1 MSGFSDLSPLFDPRS
16 VVLVGA
22 SERAAS
28 VGGRTLSNILD
39 HSEFRGAL
47 HLVNATRSEIRG
59 RACHRRVADLSEV
72 PELAVIAV
80 PAAGVMEALRDCA
93 ALGVKYVII
102 LSSGFGETGE
112 AGRLVEAEM
121 QALARASGMRLY
133 GPNCPGVTNINKR
146 LGFTFS
152 PAFSHD
158 LRPGPIGLATQG
170 GGLGRN
176 LLQSM
181 ERGTGFALWCSTG
194 NEVDLQVADFIHYM
208 AGAPDV
214 RVIGTILEGI
224 KDGPRFLAAAR
235 AAAEAGKPIVALKVG
250 RSAYGTR
257 AAASHT
263 ASLTGSAE
271 VNSAAF
277 RQLGIIEVDDIDE
290 LVDVASLLARGRPR
304 GGERIAIFGS
314 SGGACALAA
323 DMVGQAGLVLAD
335 LAPETTAALA
345 EKLPPYAAL
354 GNPVDT
360 TTVTLTNPGVI
371 EETLAA
377 VANDP
382 AVSLVMMPMPLD
394 YGSVSQTVAERI
406 VAAQTRSPI
415 PLVPVWMSER
425 TGAAY
430 RCFAEAGMVP
440 MRSLRNAAKSF
451 RRFIDH
457 GAWQPGILPQGLGA
471 GLSEAPTRTLS
482 EAEGKAMLRAAGLSV
497 PQGRLATSAEA
508 TAAAATELGF
518 PVVLKIASAEIL
530 HKSDMGGVALNLRD
544 AAAVRDAFAAV
555 TRAAAQH
562 HPAARIDGVLVERM
576 APSGGVE
583 LLLSV
588 SRDPVLGHVMT
599 CGLGG
604 IHVELL
610 RDLSRRLLPVDAAEA
625 QRMLRELRGFPL
637 LQGMRGAV
645 PCDLDALSQS
655 MAALSALVEAQ
666 PERIEEIE
674 INPIRS
680 GADGAQVLDAVVT
693 LRGVEES
700 KGSFL

>member
-1 MSGFSDLSPLFDPRS
+1 MKPFSDLTHLFDPRS

-22 SERAAS
+22 SEREAS
-28 VGGRTLSNILD
+28 VGGRTLANILD
-39 HSEFRGAL
+39 HSAFAGTL
-47 HLVNATRSEIRG
+47 HLVNATRPVIRG
-59 RACHRRVADLSEV
+59 LPCQKRVADLPTV
-72 PELAVIAV
+72 PDLAVIAV
-80 PAAGVMEALRDCA
+80 PAAGVMDALRDCA
-93 ALGVKYVII
+93 ALGVKFCVI
-102 LSSGFGETGE
+102 LTSGFGETGDE
-112 AGRLVEAEM
+112 GRAVEAEM
-121 QALARASGMRLY
+121 AALAEASGMRLY
-133 GPNCPGVTNINKR
+133 GPNCPGITNINKR
-146 LGFTFS
+146 IGFTFS
-152 PAFSHD
+152 PAFKDD

-208 AGAPDV
+208 ANAPDV

-235 AAAEAGKPIVALKVG
+235 RAAEAGKPIVALKVG
-250 RSAYGTR
+250 RSEYGMR

-290 LVDVASLLARGRPR
+290 LVDVASLLARGTPR
-304 GGERIAIFGS
+304 GGERIAVFGS

-323 DMVGQAGLVLAD
+323 DMVGQAGLVLAE
-335 LAPETTAALA
+335 LAPETTGLLA
-345 EKLPPYAAL
+345 SKLPPFAAL

-394 YGSVSQTVAERI
+394 YGPVSLTVAQRMA
-406 VAAQTRSPI
+406 AAQTLTPI

-430 RCFAEAGMVP
+430 RHFAEAGMVP
-440 MRSLRNAAKSF
+440 IRSLRNAAKAF
-451 RRFIDH
+451 RRFIDA
-457 GAWQPGILPQGLGA
+457 GAWRAGLMPPGLGA
-471 GLSEAPTRTLS
+471 GLPDGPTRTLS
-482 EAEGKAMLRAAGLSV
+482 EADGKAMLQQAGLTV
-497 PQGRLATSAEA
+497 PEGILARSRTEA
-508 TAAAATELGF
+508 GAAAARLGF
-518 PVVLKIASAEIL
+518 PCAVKIASAEIL
-530 HKSDMGGVALNLRD
+530 HKSDIGGVLLDLRD
-544 AAAVRDAFAAV
+544 TAAAEAAYEAV
-555 TRAAAQH
+555 TQAAARH
-562 HPAARIDGVLVERM
+562 HPAARIDGALVERM
-576 APSGGVE
+576 APAGGVE
-583 LLLSV
+583 LLLSI

-610 RDLSRRLLPVDAAEA
+610 QDVAHRLLPVDTAEA
-625 QRMLRELRGFPL
+625 ARMLRDLRGFPL
-637 LQGMRGAV
+637 LDGMRGAA
-645 PCDLDALSQS
+645 PLDIEALCQS
-655 MAALSALVEAQ
+655 MAALSALVEAR
-666 PERIEEIE
+666 PDAVEEIE
-674 INPIRS
+674 INPLRV
-680 GADGAQVLDAVVT
+680 GAKGEGAWALDAVVT
-693 LRGVEES
+693 LRGEARPGE
-700 KGSFL
+700 

>member
-1 MSGFSDLSPLFDPRS
+1 MKPFSDLTHLFDPRS

-22 SERAAS
+22 SEREAS
-28 VGGRTLSNILD
+28 VGGRTLANILD
-39 HSEFRGAL
+39 HSAFAGTL
-47 HLVNATRSEIRG
+47 HLVNATRPEIRG
-59 RACHRRVADLSEV
+59 LPCHRRVSDLPSV
-72 PELAVIAV
+72 PDLAVIAV
-80 PAAGVMEALRDCA
+80 PAAGVMDALRDCA
-93 ALGVKYVII
+93 TLGVKFCVI
-102 LSSGFGETGE
+102 LTSGFGETGE
-112 AGRLVEAEM
+112 AGHAVEAEM
-121 QALARASGMRLY
+121 AALAEASGMRLY
-133 GPNCPGVTNINKR
+133 GPNCPGITNINKR

-152 PAFSHD
+152 PAFKDD

-208 AGAPDV
+208 ASAPDV

-235 AAAEAGKPIVALKVG
+235 RAAEAGKPIVALKVG
-250 RSAYGTR
+250 RSEYGMR

-290 LVDVASLLARGRPR
+290 LVDVASLLARGTPR
-304 GGERIAIFGS
+304 GGERIAVFGS

-323 DMVGQAGLVLAD
+323 DMVGQAGLVLAE
-335 LAPETTAALA
+335 LAPETTALLA
-345 EKLPPYAAL
+345 SKLPPFAAL

-394 YGSVSQTVAERI
+394 YGPVSLSVAQRMA
-406 VAAQTRSPI
+406 AAQGLTST

-430 RCFAEAGMVP
+430 RHFAEAGMVP
-440 MRSLRNAAKSF
+440 IRSLRNAAKAF
-451 RRFIDH
+451 HRFIDH
-457 GAWQPGILPQGLGA
+457 RAWRAGTMPPGLGA
-471 GLSEAPTRTLS
+471 GLPDMPTRTLS
-482 EAEGKAMLRAAGLSV
+482 EADGKAMLQQAGLIV
-497 PQGRLATSAEA
+497 PDGALARSAAEA
-508 TAAAATELGF
+508 GAAAARLGF
-518 PVVLKIASAEIL
+518 PVAVKIASPDIP
-530 HKSDMGGVALNLRD
+530 HKSDIGGVVLNLRD
-544 AAAVRDAFAAV
+544 AAAAESAFEAV
-555 TRAAAQH
+555 TQAAARH
-562 HPAARIDGVLVERM
+562 HPAARIDGALIERM

-583 LLLSV
+583 ILLSI

-610 RDLSRRLLPVDAAEA
+610 HDVAHRLLPVDTAEA
-625 QRMLRELRGFPL
+625 ARMLRDLRGFPL
-637 LQGMRGAV
+637 LDGLRGAAPV
-645 PCDLDALSQS
+645 DVDALCKA

-666 PERIEEIE
+666 PDAVEEME
-674 INPIRS
+674 INPLRV
-680 GADGAQVLDAVVT
+680 GARGDGAWALDAVVT
-693 LRGVEES
+693 LRSEARPGA
-700 KGSFL
+700 

>member
-1 MSGFSDLSPLFDPRS
+1 MREFSDLTPLFDPRS

-22 SERAAS
+22 SEREAS
-28 VGGRTLSNILD
+28 VGGRTLANVLD
-39 HSEFRGAL
+39 HSDFGGTL
-47 HLVNATRSEIRG
+47 HLVNATRPEIRG
-59 RACHRRVADLSEV
+59 MRCFRRVAELPAV

-93 ALGVKYVII
+93 ALGVKFCVI
-102 LSSGFGETGE
+102 LTSGFGETGDE
-112 AGRLVEAEM
+112 GRAAEAEM
-121 QALARASGMRLY
+121 RALAEASGMRLY

-152 PAFSHD
+152 PAFAND
-158 LRPGPIGLATQG
+158 LRRGPIGLATQG

-214 RVIGTILEGI
+214 TVIGTILEGI

-235 AAAEAGKPIVALKVG
+235 AAAEAGKPVVALKVG
-250 RSAYGTR
+250 RSEYGMR

-263 ASLTGSAE
+263 ASLTGSAA

-304 GGERIAIFGS
+304 GGERIAVFGS

-323 DMVGQAGLVLAD
+323 DMVGQAGLVLAE
-335 LAPETTAALA
+335 LAPETTEALA
-345 EKLPPYAAL
+345 ARLPSYAAL

-371 EETLAA
+371 EETLAV

-394 YGSVSQTVAERI
+394 YGPVSHTVAQRM
-406 VAAQTRSPI
+406 VAAQGHTQT

-440 MRSLRNAAKSF
+440 MRSLRNAAKAF
-451 RRFIDH
+451 RRFVDH
-457 GAWQPGILPQGLGA
+457 GAWRPGTMPAGLGA
-471 GLSEAPTRTLS
+471 GLPETPLRTLS
-482 EAEGKAMLRAAGLSV
+482 EAEGKAMLRQAGLAV
-497 PQGRLATSAEA
+497 PDGVLARSGAD
-508 TAAAATELGF
+508 AAAVAARMGF
-518 PVVLKIASAEIL
+518 PVALKIASPDIL
-530 HKSDMGGVALNLRD
+530 HKSDIGGVVLGLRD
-544 AAAVRDAFAAV
+544 ASAVEAAFAAV
-555 TRAAAQH
+555 TEAGARH
-562 HPAARIDGVLVERM
+562 HPEARIEGALVERM
-576 APSGGVE
+576 APPGGTE
-583 LLLSV
+583 ILLSV

-610 RDLSRRLLPVDAAEA
+610 RDVAHRLLPVDAAEA
-625 QRMLRELRGFPL
+625 GRMLRELRGFPL
-637 LQGMRGAV
+637 LEGLRGAA
-645 PCDLDALSQS
+645 PCDLDALCRA
-655 MAALSALVEAQ
+655 MAALSALVEAR
-666 PERIEEIE
+666 PEDFEEIE
-674 INPIRS
+674 INPVRA
-680 GADGAQVLDAVVT
+680 GAEGEGALVLDAVVT
-693 LRGVEES
+693 LRD
-700 KGSFL
+700 

>member
-28 VGGRTLSNILD
+28 VGGRTLANIVD
-39 HSEFRGAL
+39 HSDFRGTL
-47 HLVNATRSEIRG
+47 HLVNATRPEVRG
-59 RACHRRVADLSEV
+59 LPCHRRVADLPSA

-80 PAAGVMEALRDCA
+80 PAAGVMEALRECA
-93 ALGVKYVII
+93 AIGVKVCVI
-102 LSSGFGETGE
+102 LTSGFGETGE
-112 AGRLVEAEM
+112 EGRAVEAEM
-121 QALARASGMRLY
+121 RALAQSTGMRLY
-133 GPNCPGVTNINKR
+133 GPNCPGVTNINRR

-152 PAFSHD
+152 PAFKDD

-176 LLQSM
+176 LMQAM
-181 ERGTGFALWCSTG
+181 ERGAGFALWCSTG

-235 AAAEAGKPIVALKVG
+235 AAAEAGKPVVALKVG
-250 RSAYGTR
+250 RSEYGMR

-277 RQLGIIEVDDIDE
+277 RQTGMIEVDDVDE

-304 GGERIAIFGS
+304 RGARIAVFGS

-323 DMVGQAGLVLAD
+323 DMVGQAGIVLAEFA
-335 LAPETTAALA
+335 LETIAVLA
-345 EKLPPYAAL
+345 EKLPSFAAL

-360 TTVTLTNPGVI
+360 TTVTLTNPAVI

-382 AVSLVMMPMPLD
+382 AVSLVMLPMPLD
-394 YGSVSQTVAERI
+394 YGPVSLTVAERMA
-406 VAAQTRSPI
+406 AAQRLSPV

-430 RCFAEAGMVP
+430 RHFAEAGMVP
-440 MRSLRNAAKSF
+440 VRSLRNAAKAF
-451 RRFIDH
+451 RRFIDR
-457 GAWQPGILPQGLGA
+457 GAWEAGAMPRGLGA
-471 GLSEAPTRTLS
+471 GPPDGPTRTLS
-482 EAEGKAMLRAAGLSV
+482 EAEGKEMLRAAGLAV
-497 PQGRLATSAEA
+497 PDGAIARSGAEAAEIASRLA
-508 TAAAATELGF
+508 L
-518 PVVLKIASAEIL
+518 PVAVKIASADIL
-530 HKSDMGGVALNLRD
+530 HKSDIGGVALGLRTAEEAG
-544 AAAVRDAFAAV
+544 AAFEAV
-555 TRAAAQH
+555 TRAARAH
-562 HPAARIDGVLVERM
+562 HPEARIEGALVERM
-576 APSGGVE
+576 APSGGQEV
-583 LLLSV
+583 LLSV
-588 SRDPVLGHVMT
+588 SRDPVLGQVMT

-610 RDLSRRLLPVDAAEA
+610 RDVSRRLLPVDAAEA
-625 QRMLRELRGFPL
+625 GRMLRELRGFPL
-637 LQGMRGAV
+637 LRGLRGAP
-645 PCDLDALSQS
+645 PCDLEALCAA
-655 MAALSALVEAQ
+655 MAALSALVETR
-666 PERIEEIE
+666 PEGIEEIE
-674 INPIRS
+674 INPLRV
-680 GADGAQVLDAVVT
+680 GAVGEGAWALDAVVT
-693 LRGVEES
+693 LRG
-700 KGSFL
+700 